1 MITTLLHC
9 QCDSIVTKTFETL
22 ISVVREL
29 YEAGTSCYDVT
40 ITNVICKSL
49 VIIVA
54 IGVAGFLAWKI
65 IDHNTSEN
73 EREFKKRK
81 EKEESERKQKAELL
95 SKLLDFQKELAFPY
109 EKNKEGGYVRKNYDS
124 AACEK
129 YQNTLI
135 AILNGSKLEE
145 IKLAGSHSTNQQ
157 QETHENEK
165 S

>member
-22 ISVVREL
+22 ISVVKEL
-29 YEAGTSCYDVT
+29 LESGTSCYDVT
-40 ITNVICKSL
+40 IADVICKSL

-65 IDHNTSEN
+65 IDHNAN
-73 EREFKKRK
+73 EKEQDFKKRK

-95 SKLLDFQKELAFPY
+95 TKLLDFQKELAFPY

-135 AILNGSKLEE
+135 SILNGSKLEE

>member
-1 MITTLLHC
+1 MTTTFLNC
-9 QCDSIVTKTFETL
+9 QCESIATKACEAL
-22 ISVVREL
+22 ISVVKEL
-29 YEAGTSCYDVT
+29 HEAGTSCYDVS
-40 ITNVICKSL
+40 IADVICKSL

-65 IDHNTSEN
+65 IDHNASEN
-73 EREFKKRK
+73 EREFKKQK
-81 EKEESERKQKAELL
+81 EKKESERKQKAELL
-95 SKLLDFQKELAFPY
+95 TKLLDFQKELAFPY

-135 AILNGSKLEE
+135 SILNGSKLEG
-145 IKLAGSHSTNQQ
+145 IKLEESHLTNQQ
-157 QETHENEK
+157 EETHENEE